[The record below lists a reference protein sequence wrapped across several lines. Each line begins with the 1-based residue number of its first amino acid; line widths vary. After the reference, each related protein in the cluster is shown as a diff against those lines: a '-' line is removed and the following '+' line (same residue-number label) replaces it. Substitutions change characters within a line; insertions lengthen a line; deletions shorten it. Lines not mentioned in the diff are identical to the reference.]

1 MASQFDDLWQNP
13 KHWKWHLV
21 YICQQDPR
29 IVVPERHKWMGY
41 TFNFAHRS
49 AYLLTLTMFL
59 VVLIPSL
66 DAIRDGRIQDLPL
79 TLAFSAVFAIILV
92 LVVSRVGRQ

>member
-1 MASQFDDLWQNP
+1 MSLSFDELWKDP

-21 YICQQDPR
+21 YACHQDPR

-49 AYLLTLTMFL
+49 AYLLTMAIILT
-59 VVLIPSL
+59 VLIPSM
-66 DAIRDGRIQDLPL
+66 DAILDGRAQDLPL
-79 TLAFSAVFAIILV
+79 TVAFSAAFATILV
-92 LVVSRVGRQ
+92 LVVSRVGR